1 MLPASSRREA
11 EPVEPGKK
19 TPVEFTLNDI
29 AHLFQKGHRIVVQVQ
44 SSWYPLMAVSP
55 QFFQENPYTVPA
67 ADYRTCRVTVWND
80 SWISLPVAAVGE

>member
-1 MLPASSRREA
+1 MKK
-11 EPVEPGKK
+11 PGKK